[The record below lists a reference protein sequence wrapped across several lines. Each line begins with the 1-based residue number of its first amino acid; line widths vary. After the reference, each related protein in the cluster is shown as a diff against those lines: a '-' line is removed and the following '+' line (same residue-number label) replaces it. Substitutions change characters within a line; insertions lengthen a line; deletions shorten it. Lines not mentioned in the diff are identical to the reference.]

1 LYSFKE
7 FLLEVSNTP
16 RQGLQ
21 QISKLSIPKFVEL
34 LKTIQ
39 TEYKGILSSDKLEI
53 REKIDGSNFKFGL
66 DENNEFFIETAYS
79 GIVKAGEYIKV
90 IKQKKGIDEVPD
102 FVKHFNDL
110 SLYLKNN
117 KKLFN
122 LLKKQKEDNNL
133 SFIKYIGEI
142 LYNPLGKEIENRIKF
157 VAVEYDKS
165 KLGNIATFVPIDVMG
180 DKPIDKNKLIK
191 ELIKISDKDLKII
204 SNLRTDL
211 IIDLSTDIKTFFK
224 ELEKKAKNW
233 EEIIKSKK
241 KKDAEL
247 RKILREFIIQFQEY
261 IENRIHEL
269 VKKGI
274 LGDNFEGLVLNIK
287 GNLYKTQTKHFIE
300 NKKKWEKV

>member
-1 LYSFKE
+1 MYSFKE

-165 KLGNIATFVPIDVMG
+165 KLGNIATFVPIDVIG

-191 ELIKISDKDLKII
+191 ELIKISDKNLKII

-211 IIDLSTDIKTFFK
+211 TIDLSTDIKTFFK

-233 EEIIKSKK
+233 EEIIKSRK
-241 KKDAEL
+241 KKDVEL
-247 RKILREFIIQFQEY
+247 RKILREFIIQFQEK
-261 IENRIHEL
+261 IEERIHEL

-300 NKKKWEKV
+300 NKKKWKKV

>member
-1 LYSFKE
+1 MYSFKE

-39 TEYKGILSSDKLEI
+39 IEYKGILSSDKLEI

-122 LLKKQKEDNNL
+122 LLKKQKEDNDL

-142 LYNPLGKEIENRIKF
+142 LYNPLGKKIENRIKF

-165 KLGNIATFVPIDVMG
+165 KLGNIATFVPIDVIG

-204 SNLRTDL
+204 SNLRIDL
-211 IIDLSTDIKTFFK
+211 TIDLSTDIKTFFK

-233 EEIIKSKK
+233 EEIIKSRK

>member
-1 LYSFKE
+1 MYSFKE

>member
-1 LYSFKE
+1 MLSFKE
-7 FLLEVSNTP
+7 FLLEVKNTP

-21 QISKLSIPKFVEL
+21 QILKLSIPKFVEL

-39 TEYKGILSSDKLEI
+39 DKYGGILSSDKLEI

-66 DENNEFFIETAYS
+66 DENDDFFIETAYS
-79 GIVKAGEYIKV
+79 GIVKAGEYV
-90 IKQKKGIDEVPD
+90 NTIKQKKGIEEVPD
-102 FVKHFNDL
+102 FVKYFNEL
-110 SLYLKNN
+110 SLYLKHN

-122 LLKKQKEDNNL
+122 LLKKQKEQNDL
-133 SFIKYIGEI
+133 LFIKYIGEI

-165 KLGNIATFVPIDVMG
+165 KLGNIATFVPIDVMA
-180 DKPIDKNKLIK
+180 DKPVDKNKLIR

-211 IIDLSTDIKTFFK
+211 TIDLSTDIKTFFR

-233 EEIIKSKK
+233 EEIIKSRK

-247 RKILREFIIQFQEY
+247 RKILREFIIQFQEK
-261 IENRIHEL
+261 IEDRIHEL
-269 VKKGI
+269 VGKGI
-274 LGDNFEGLVLNIK
+274 LGDNFEGLVLNIG

>member
-1 LYSFKE
+1 MYSFKE

-39 TEYKGILSSDKLEI
+39 IEYKGILSSDKLEI

-122 LLKKQKEDNNL
+122 LLKKQKEDNDL

-142 LYNPLGKEIENRIKF
+142 LYNPLGKKIENRIKF

-165 KLGNIATFVPIDVMG
+165 KLGNIATFVPIDVIG

-204 SNLRTDL
+204 SNLRIDL
-211 IIDLSTDIKTFFK
+211 TIDLSTDIKTFFK
-224 ELEKKAKNW
+224 ELERKAKNW
-233 EEIIKSKK
+233 EEIIKSRK

-274 LGDNFEGLVLNIK
+274 LGNNFEGLVLNIK